1 MTENTRQDLF
11 LYHHLASSAS
21 RKVRFC
27 LAEKGLSYGERQID
41 FVASSRCPSRVR
53 LRHSPGTPATS
64 EAGGE
69 AEAIGWKADVGLE
82 CRLLGVERTLL
93 VRSCQDRS

>member
-41 FVASSRCPSRVR
+41 FVASSRCPSRVNFGLSR
-53 LRHSPGTPATS
+53 PTAATS
-64 EAGGE
+64 AFRG
-69 AEAIGWKADVGLE
+69 KAD
-82 CRLLGVERTLL
+82 
-93 VRSCQDRS
+93 

>member
-41 FVASSRCPSRVR
+41 FVASSRCPSRVN
-53 LRHSPGTPATS
+53 LRHSKPRP
-64 EAGGE
+64 
-69 AEAIGWKADVGLE
+69 E
-82 CRLLGVERTLL
+82 CRLLGDKQTKKARKRTSASECPLL
-93 VRSCQDRS
+93 GEEQTFLA

>member
-41 FVASSRCPSRVR
+41 FVASSRCPSRVNRR
-53 LRHSPGTPATS
+53 LFGPL
-64 EAGGE
+64 
-69 AEAIGWKADVGLE
+69 WKASPFGGLADE
-82 CRLLGVERTLL
+82 ICLDFGLM
-93 VRSCQDRS
+93 S

>member
-41 FVASSRCPSRVR
+41 FVASSRCPSRVKTG
-53 LRHSPGTPATS
+53 S
-64 EAGGE
+64 
-69 AEAIGWKADVGLE
+69 
-82 CRLLGVERTLL
+82 
-93 VRSCQDRS
+93 Q